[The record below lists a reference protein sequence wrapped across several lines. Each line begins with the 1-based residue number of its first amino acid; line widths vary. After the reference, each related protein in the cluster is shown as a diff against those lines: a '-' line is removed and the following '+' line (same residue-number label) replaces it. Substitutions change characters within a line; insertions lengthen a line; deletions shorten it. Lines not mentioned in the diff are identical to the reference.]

1 MPPTVVVSNPIEC
14 DQTMLERCPGIP
26 DELHAAAVDTW
37 ASRAELRE
45 RLKVCALKHAGLSR
59 CIELHNGAGKQP

>member
-1 MPPTVVVSNPIEC
+1 
-14 DQTMLERCPGIP
+14 MLERCPGIP